1 MTYAI
6 VMAGLLARGFSPTAA
21 FPVARWLNGVRLS
34 AYSCG
39 GSHGIGPFWVVRT
52 VFRI

>member
-1 MTYAI
+1 
-6 VMAGLLARGFSPTAA
+6 MAGLLARGFSLIAA
-21 FPVARWLNGVRLS
+21 FPVAQWFVGFQLS

-39 GSHGIGPFWVVRT
+39 GSHGFGPFWVVRT